1 MGGLMANWS
10 KFFLKY
16 LGIERLTNPRKYL
29 YKLIWFGCISVCVP
43 VILASTVYYQLSM
56 NRMETYIQTES
67 DSSLTI
73 LKDRAERVLQEIEQ
87 DSLQLAKDPLL
98 QEAYSRSPNDNVIWN
113 IEILKKI
120 ALVKNSN
127 SFINEIFLYN
137 SSDNVI
143 LSNEY
148 GPIPKTEYKY
158 TDDIDRL
165 LASKYL
171 TQWSPLNKREGYITF
186 ARLLPLIGNGGP
198 EGVLGFEVETS
209 ALSKFLETDTV
220 ILTGAQELTIVKLHD
235 PFGIERQSDSQLAE
249 GTARLKGI
257 EMIKASDKNSGQF
270 VAEGMDG
277 KPAQYK
283 YVKNVFARTYV
294 SVIPEQAITDQLDW
308 IRRMMVLIL
317 VVFVGVGIL
326 LTYFT
331 SKRAYTPI
339 EQLINQSR
347 SLRVD
352 GIQDKENELDII
364 KESLDYL
371 SKETKKLGAYMDK
384 IEPSLREKFLFQLLS
399 GDYTR
404 NETLIQDCKTYGIEV
419 TSTNVVLIVEAENV
433 YKEKRFLPEEKGI
446 VAFSLA
452 NVMQEILRS
461 HSLEG
466 YVIPYQGR
474 GAAILQFKP
483 DMVQKMMLSRT
494 REYVDAI
501 TAAFQNYLSFEVT
514 VGIGRFYAHVADVPV
529 SYKEAEAALQ
539 YRIFR
544 DSESVLFIEDVEPVK
559 KQTLIKYPREQEA
572 AVVAALEQ
580 EDIPLAAQNFRR
592 FTEILQSSQSYV
604 FIYQSYHVLLS
615 SLIVS
620 LEKQG
625 ANVVDVM
632 EHNLFGQLR
641 NKQSSQEISDWFEE
655 TLFPLYI
662 WLTRNDREAAGES
675 IIQTICTY
683 ISENCGNDLS
693 LVQCAEIV
701 GVSPSYLSR
710 LFKKSMGKNFLEYV
724 VESKIEEAKRLL
736 RDTDQGLGEIATAI
750 GYSERN
756 FIRIF
761 QRHVEFTPGGY
772 RSKHR

>member
-1 MGGLMANWS
+1 MANWS
-10 KFFLKY
+10 KFLLKY
-16 LGIERLTNPRKYL
+16 LRIERLTNPNKYL
-29 YKLIWFGCISVCVP
+29 YKLIWLGCISVCVP

-56 NRMETYIQTES
+56 NRMETFIQTES

-87 DSLQLAKDPLL
+87 DSLQLAKDPML
-98 QEAYSRSPNDNVIWN
+98 QEVHTGSSGDSTIWN

-137 SSDNVI
+137 SPGSVI

-148 GPIPKTEYKY
+148 GPVPKEEYKY
-158 TDDIDRL
+158 KEDIDRL

-171 TQWSPLNKREGYITF
+171 TQWSPLSKREGYITF

-198 EGVLGFEVETS
+198 EGLLGFEIETS

-220 ILTGAQELTIVKLHD
+220 IVTSAQELIIVKLHD
-235 PFGIERQSDSQLAE
+235 PFGMDRKTDAE
-249 GTARLKGI
+249 LLQQTGSLKGI
-257 EMIKASDKNSGQF
+257 QMIQASDKNSGRF
-270 VAEGMDG
+270 EAEGIDG
-277 KPAQYK
+277 KPAQYR

-308 IRRMMVLIL
+308 IRRIMVLIL
-317 VVFVGVGIL
+317 VLFVGVGVL

-331 SKRAYTPI
+331 SKRAYNPI
-339 EQLINQSR
+339 EQLINHSR

-384 IEPSLREKFLFQLLS
+384 MEPSLREKFLFQLLS

-404 NETLIQDCKTYGIEV
+404 NETLIQDCATYGIEV
-419 TSTNVVLIVEAENV
+419 TSTNVVLIVEAENI

-461 HSLEG
+461 HALQG

-483 DMVQKMMLSRT
+483 DMVQQAMLDLT
-494 REYVDAI
+494 REYAAAI
-501 TAAFQNYLSFEVT
+501 SAAFHNYLSFEVT
-514 VGIGRFYAHVADVPV
+514 VGIGRLYAHVADVPV
-529 SYKEAEAALQ
+529 SYKEAETALQ

-544 DSESVLFIEDVEPVK
+544 DSETILFIEDVEPVK
-559 KQTLIKYPREQEA
+559 KQALIKYPREQEA

-580 EDIPLAAQNFRR
+580 EDIPFATQNFKR

-620 LEKQG
+620 LEKRG
-625 ANVVDVM
+625 ANAVDVM
-632 EHNLFGQLR
+632 EHNLFGQLGD
-641 NKQSSQEISDWFEE
+641 KQTSQEICEWFED
-655 TLFPLYI
+655 TLFPLYL
-662 WLTRNDREAAGES
+662 WLTRNDRESAGES

-724 VESKIEEAKRLL
+724 VESKIDEAKRLL

-761 QRHVEFTPGGY
+761 QRHVQITPGGY
-772 RSKHR
+772 RSNHR